1 MVSLSLSLS
10 VSLCLPIQGKSLHTL
25 GEDLE
30 SWVKFPAVGD
40 SGHVALEISKE
51 QIKIQ
56 LQIELIFSF
65 EF

>member
-1 MVSLSLSLS
+1 MVSLSLILS

-25 GEDLE
+25 GEELE

-40 SGHVALEISKE
+40 SGHVVLEISKE